1 MSENNTTEL
10 NMFNYINDLRKESKM
25 ESNLLHKRIS
35 DMKDELMSEMKS
47 MRQEQQEIN
56 KKMDQRVHN
65 LEKWKWSI
73 VGGAIVLGFLISLGM
88 NLTKLFT

>member
-1 MSENNTTEL
+1 
-10 NMFNYINDLRKESKM
+10 M
-25 ESNLLHKRIS
+25 ESDLLHKRIS
-35 DMKDELMSEMKS
+35 DMKDELMEQMKA

-56 KKMDQRVHN
+56 QKMEQRVTN

-88 NLTKLFT
+88 NLTKILT

>member
-1 MSENNTTEL
+1 MSEKIDLFE
-10 NMFNYINDLRKESKM
+10 YINDLRKENKM
-25 ESNLLHKRIS
+25 ESDLLQKRIS
-35 DMKDELMSEMKS
+35 DMKDELMEQMKS

-56 KKMDQRVHN
+56 QKMEQRVTN

-88 NLTKLFT
+88 NLTKILT

>member
-1 MSENNTTEL
+1 MSEKIDLFE
-10 NMFNYINDLRKESKM
+10 YINDLRKENKR
-25 ESNLLHKRIS
+25 ESDLLHKRIS
-35 DMKDELMSEMKS
+35 DMKDELMEQMKS

-56 KKMDQRVHN
+56 QKMEQRVTN

-88 NLTKLFT
+88 NLTKILT

>member
-1 MSENNTTEL
+1 
-10 NMFNYINDLRKESKM
+10 
-25 ESNLLHKRIS
+25 
-35 DMKDELMSEMKS
+35 MSEMKS
-47 MRQEQQEIN
+47 MRQEQNEIN

>member
-1 MSENNTTEL
+1 
-10 NMFNYINDLRKESKM
+10 M
-25 ESNLLHKRIS
+25 ESDLLHKRIS
-35 DMKDELMSEMKS
+35 DMKDELLDQMKS

-56 KKMDQRVHN
+56 QKMEQRVTN

-88 NLTKLFT
+88 NLTKIIT

>member
-1 MSENNTTEL
+1 MSEKIDLFE
-10 NMFNYINDLRKESKM
+10 YINDLRKENKK
-25 ESNLLHKRIS
+25 ESDLLHKRIS
-35 DMKDELMSEMKS
+35 DMKDELMEQMKS

-56 KKMDQRVHN
+56 QKMEQRVTN

-88 NLTKLFT
+88 NLTKILT